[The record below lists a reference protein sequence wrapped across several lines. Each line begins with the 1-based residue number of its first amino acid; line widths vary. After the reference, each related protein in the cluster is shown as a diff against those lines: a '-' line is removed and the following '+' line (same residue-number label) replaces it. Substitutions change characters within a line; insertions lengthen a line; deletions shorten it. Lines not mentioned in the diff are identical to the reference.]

1 MERKKPNK
9 QCIFNSIG
17 VLRQLTMSYRSEKL
31 RIWPEYSEIRF
42 KKAGVTEHLRGMES
56 TKSDATT
63 DNTVFPSS
71 SNLDSSLLSKL
82 YSHYTLLN

>member
-42 KKAGVTEHLRGMES
+42 KKAGVTEHLSKRNGEY
-56 TKSDATT
+56 K
-63 DNTVFPSS
+63 VRCYYRQHCFP
-71 SNLDSSLLSKL
+71 KFI
-82 YSHYTLLN
+82 